1 MKLRF
6 TRAVVNLETVKNAG
20 IEGVLSALGRPFVQ
34 KVFCSLS
41 AFKKLSVKD
50 LERKT
55 GLSARTVYD
64 ALNLLEKSGL
74 VEREERGVYTVA
86 SNRNARLFS
95 EAYYQL
101 TVTSLSEELTKIIKE
116 SDSIKISGKN
126 EDTRKRLLEDLE
138 ALARDYGEIIEKEFP
153 RAIQEIFL
161 SLSEKSE

>member
-6 TRAVVNLETVKNAG
+6 TKAVVNLETAKNAG
-20 IEGVLSALGRPFVQ
+20 VEGVLRTLGRPFVQ

-41 AFKKLSVKD
+41 TFKKLSVKD

-55 GLSARTVYD
+55 GLSARTVYG
-64 ALNLLEKSGL
+64 ALTLLEKAGFA
-74 VEREERGVYTVA
+74 EREKHGVYTVA

-101 TVTSLSEELTKIIKE
+101 TVTSLSEELTKIIRE

-126 EDTRKRLLEDLE
+126 GDTRKRLLDELE

-161 SLSEKSE
+161 SLSEYS

>member
-1 MKLRF
+1 M
-6 TRAVVNLETVKNAG
+6 ETIKNTST
-20 IEGVLSALGRPFVQ
+20 EGVLSALGRPFVQ
-34 KVFCSLS
+34 KVFCMLS
-41 AFKKLSVKD
+41 AFKKLPVKD

-64 ALNLLEKSGL
+64 ALTLLENAGL
-74 VEREERGVYTVA
+74 VEREDRGVYTVA

-101 TVTSLSEELTKIIKE
+101 MVTGLSEELTKIIRE

-126 EDTRKRLLEDLE
+126 GNTRKRLLDELE
-138 ALARDYGEIIEKEFP
+138 ALARDYGNIIEKEFP
-153 RAIQEIFL
+153 RSIQEIFL